1 MKLVDRIIRHARIT
15 WQNYQN
21 LPSPPFLILF
31 INSIC
36 NMKCEHCFYWQQLN
50 QPDDLSLDEIVA
62 LSEELGPIENLNL
75 SGGEPFLRK
84 EFDAVCRQFIR
95 KNGVKEIYVPTN
107 GWYTDKTIR
116 MIRGVLEEPSLKLF
130 AVEL

>member
-1 MKLVDRIIRHARIT
+1 MATTPSPDWRQRLRRHLRIS
-15 WQNYQN
+15 WQNRR
-21 LPSPPFLILF
+21 PHADPPFLILF
-31 INSIC
+31 VNSIC
-36 NMKCEHCFYWQQLN
+36 NMRCEHCFYWKQLN
-50 QPDDLSLDEIVA
+50 QRDDLTFQEIVA

-84 EFDAVCRQFIR
+84 EFDAICRQFIR

-116 MIRGVLEEPSLKLF
+116 MIRGVLEEPSL
-130 AVEL
+130 